1 MLRHP
6 SFFQFV
12 SSHSPQ
18 AEVKRKI
25 KYTTPI
31 EIKGRTLEHLT
42 PKQRKDLKAKSHH
55 LNPVVIIGD
64 KGLTKAVLTE
74 SSKALDAHELIKVKI
89 NIDDRIDRKKITEEM
104 CNELSA
110 TKINEIGKVCVIY
123 REKPT
128 DA

>member
-1 MLRHP
+1 M
-6 SFFQFV
+6 
-12 SSHSPQ
+12 
-18 AEVKRKI
+18 
-25 KYTTPI
+25 
-31 EIKGRTLEHLT
+31 EHLT
-42 PKQRKDLKAKSHH
+42 PKQRKELKAKSHH

-64 KGLTKAVLTE
+64 KGLTNAVLTE

-128 DA
+128 GA

>member
-1 MLRHP
+1 M
-6 SFFQFV
+6 
-12 SSHSPQ
+12 
-18 AEVKRKI
+18 
-25 KYTTPI
+25 
-31 EIKGRTLEHLT
+31 EHLT

-74 SSKALDAHELIKVKI
+74 SSKALEAHELIKVKI

>member
-1 MLRHP
+1 M
-6 SFFQFV
+6 
-12 SSHSPQ
+12 
-18 AEVKRKI
+18 
-25 KYTTPI
+25 
-31 EIKGRTLEHLT
+31 EHLT
-42 PKQRKDLKAKSHH
+42 PKQRRDLKAKSHH

-74 SSKALDAHELIKVKI
+74 SSQALDAHELIKVKI

>member
-1 MLRHP
+1 MLLHP

-12 SSHSPQ
+12 SSHSLQ

-25 KYTTPI
+25 KYTAPI
-31 EIKGRTLEHLT
+31 ETKGRTLEHLT

-74 SSKALDAHELIKVKI
+74 ASKALDAHELIKVKI
-89 NIDDRIDRKKITEEM
+89 NIDYRIDRKKITEEM